1 MLYCRQPA
9 DLDEPPD
16 DAMTLTSDE
25 RGRITARVPQNV
37 QDTLQQAADLV
48 GSPLNQFIVQAA
60 LREAQRV
67 IDRERIVEL
76 SGHDAAFLLK
86 LLEKPARPNAKL
98 ANALRDYRNRTLD
111 ADNSVFEWKPRS
123 RAVRLRKARS

>member
-1 MLYCRQPA
+1 
-9 DLDEPPD
+9 
-16 DAMTLTSDE
+16 MTLTSDE

-67 IDRERIVEL
+67 IDRERVVEL
-76 SGHDAAFLLK
+76 SSHDAAFLLK
-86 LLEKPARPNAKL
+86 LLDRPARPNPRL
-98 ANALRDYRNRTLD
+98 AQALRDYKVRTLD
-111 ADNSVFEWKPRS
+111 VDNSVFDWKPQS
-123 RAVRLRKARS
+123 KGIRLRKARSK

>member
-1 MLYCRQPA
+1 
-9 DLDEPPD
+9 
-16 DAMTLTSDE
+16 MTLASDE
-25 RGRITARVPQNV
+25 RGRITARVPQKV

-76 SGHDAAFLLK
+76 SSHDAAFLLK
-86 LLEKPARPNAKL
+86 LLEKPARPNANL
-98 ANALRDYRNRTLD
+98 AKALRNYKNRAVD
-111 ADNSVFEWKPRS
+111 ADNSVFEWKPQSKGVRVRKT
-123 RAVRLRKARS
+123 RA

>member
-1 MLYCRQPA
+1 
-9 DLDEPPD
+9 
-16 DAMTLTSDE
+16 MTTKLSNE

-37 QDTLQQAADLV
+37 QDTLQHAADLV

-76 SGHDAAFLLK
+76 SSHDAAFLLK
-86 LLEKPARPNAKL
+86 LLEKPARPNARL
-98 ANALRDYRNRTLD
+98 AEALQNYRSRTLD
-111 ADNSVFEWKPRS
+111 ADNSVFEWKPQS
-123 RAVRLRKARS
+123 KPVRLRKART